1 MLCDDCEGEIL
12 ATEEDNASLKEVKV
26 CLTWDNIVCN
36 ILCNYCKADDAGKP
50 SDWLVEGGE
59 LGFADSHSRLGH
71 TPAPPPL
78 PGLLHSLHQSHQV
91 TKVIITFLLL
101 IQTWNAGSVVGQIN
115 QGQGPQQVRLV
126 LAFDLVVALRT
137 TM

>member
-26 CLTWDNIVCN
+26 YLTWDNIVCN

-59 LGFADSHSRLGH
+59 LGFANSHSRLGH

-78 PGLLHSLHQSHQV
+78 PGLPQSHLPPANPNMECRFCCWLDQSG
-91 TKVIITFLLL
+91 
-101 IQTWNAGSVVGQIN
+101 AGAAAGGADSSIK
-115 QGQGPQQVRLV
+115 
-126 LAFDLVVALRT
+126 
-137 TM
+137 

>member
-1 MLCDDCEGEIL
+1 MQASLQTGWWREENWVLPILIL
-12 ATEEDNASLKEVKV
+12 ASATLLLLLLFQVSF
-26 CLTWDNIVCN
+26 
-36 ILCNYCKADDAGKP
+36 KA
-50 SDWLVEGGE
+50 
-59 LGFADSHSRLGH
+59 FI
-71 TPAPPPL
+71 
-78 PGLLHSLHQSHQV
+78 
-91 TKVIITFLLL
+91 KVINVIVTFLLL

>member
-1 MLCDDCEGEIL
+1 MQASLQTGWWREENWVLPILIL
-12 ATEEDNASLKEVKV
+12 ASATLLLLLLFQVSFIAF
-26 CLTWDNIVCN
+26 IV
-36 ILCNYCKADDAGKP
+36 IK
-50 SDWLVEGGE
+50 
-59 LGFADSHSRLGH
+59 
-71 TPAPPPL
+71 
-78 PGLLHSLHQSHQV
+78 V

>member
-36 ILCNYCKADDAGKP
+36 ILCNYFKADDAGKP

-59 LGFADSHSRLGH
+59 LGFANSHSRLGH
-71 TPAPPPL
+71 SPAPPPL
-78 PGLLHSLHQSHQV
+78 PGHHHLPSAVSKHGMQV
-91 TKVIITFLLL
+91 LLL
-101 IQTWNAGSVVGQIN
+101 VRSIRGRGSS
-115 QGQGPQQVRLV
+115 R
-126 LAFDLVVALRT
+126 
-137 TM
+137 

>member
-1 MLCDDCEGEIL
+1 MQASLQTGWWREENWVLPILIL
-12 ATEEDNASLKEVKV
+12 ASATLLLLLLFQVSF
-26 CLTWDNIVCN
+26 
-36 ILCNYCKADDAGKP
+36 KA
-50 SDWLVEGGE
+50 
-59 LGFADSHSRLGH
+59 FI
-71 TPAPPPL
+71 
-78 PGLLHSLHQSHQV
+78 
-91 TKVIITFLLL
+91 KVINVIVTFHLL

>member
-12 ATEEDNASLKEVKV
+12 AKEEDNASLKEVKV

-36 ILCNYCKADDAGKP
+36 ILCNYFKADDAGKP

-59 LGFADSHSRLGH
+59 LGFANSHSRLGH

-78 PGLLHSLHQSHQV
+78 PGLLQSHHHLPPANPNMECRFCCWSDQSGV
-91 TKVIITFLLL
+91 GAT
-101 IQTWNAGSVVGQIN
+101 AGAAYSSI
-115 QGQGPQQVRLV
+115 
-126 LAFDLVVALRT
+126 
-137 TM
+137 